1 MFWYLALGLVG
12 AGALAEGAS
21 AVYKHEKAKKT
32 APSGG
37 KSKTGASPVAPPG
50 VPQPGG
56 AVAIPVSPAVQDG
69 DGLHNAARNLL
80 TSLGTTGAS
89 TAKNPMV
96 SLFQS
101 AYNTTNP
108 PTRLKPDGV
117 YGVKTQAALQSVIAP
132 AAAPSPAP
140 GATVSTGP
148 VRVQTPPVVAA
159 PPIGNVDINSA
170 ASTLAAL
177 VAIPKTSDRRVST
190 FQAAYNMTPG
200 VQHLAVDGKYGGATQ
215 GALQAVLDSLG
226 TGMQAPKNPFGPMVS
241 APGFPPISIELS

>member
-1 MFWYLALGLVG
+1 MFWYAMLGLVG

-21 AVYKHEKAKKT
+21 AIYKHEKAKKV
-32 APSGG
+32 APVGG
-37 KSKTGASPVAPPG
+37 KSKTGASPIAPPG

-56 AVAIPVSPAVQDG
+56 AIAIPVAPAVQDG
-69 DGLHNAARNLL
+69 NALHNAARNLL

-89 TAKNPMV
+89 TAKNPMT

-101 AYNTTNP
+101 AYNATNP
-108 PTRLKPDGV
+108 PTKLKADGL
-117 YGVKTQAALQSVIAP
+117 YGAKTQAALQSVIAP
-132 AAAPSPAP
+132 AIAPTPAA

-159 PPIGNVDINSA
+159 APIGNVDINSA
-170 ASTLAAL
+170 ATALSAL

-190 FQAAYNMTPG
+190 FQSTYNMTPG

-226 TGMQAPKNPFGPMVS
+226 TGIQAPKNPFGPMVA
-241 APGFPPISIELS
+241 APSFPPISIELS